1 MALNNMISEM
11 INTQMESFFSKL
23 NEKYDIEI
31 PEMREIWEGLPSP
44 VIPDEFVN
52 STAPVKKVP
61 KKAKDPN
68 APKRPRNAFMFF
80 SADKRPEIKAV
91 EPDLAFGAIGKRL
104 GELWA
109 AEKENKS
116 QEYEKYMRMAEE
128 EKKNGRPVE
137 VAKEKKEA
145 PVKKAPAKKVDSV
158 SESGS
163 EEDTTKVNPPPKKGG
178 CKMAAAKKEYN
189 PLSGMEKCGTV
200 LQTGKNKGQECGK
213 PVKENGMCA
222 RHAEMEKKK
231 EGSEEKPAEKIEKK
245 ESPAK
250 NTEKKAPVKK
260 TETDPLKGALKND
273 IEFLDEKLTELDER
287 KIEAIFIQNLDPA
300 KKFNYYTITPI
311 SDETYM
317 LQEDFGREIEL
328 EEGCENDKEEIL
340 KNLTNVDDFYAINKG
355 CDAKK
360 ILRVLNG
367 GK

>member
-1 MALNNMISEM
+1 M

-31 PEMREIWEGLPSP
+31 PEMREIWGGLSAPE
-44 VIPDEFVN
+44 IPDG
-52 STAPVKKVP
+52 STGVVKPVGKA
-61 KKAKDPN
+61 KKAAKPKDPN
-68 APKRPRNAFMFF
+68 APKRPRNAFMIFA
-80 SADKRPEIKAV
+80 ADKRPEIREA
-91 EPDLAFGAIGKRL
+91 EPELKFTDVGRRL

-109 AEKENKS
+109 VEKNSKS
-116 QEYEKYMRMAEE
+116 EEFIKYTRMAEE
-128 EKKNGRPVE
+128 EKKNGRPGIVE
-137 VAKEKKEA
+137 TEK
-145 PVKKAPAKKVDSV
+145 PVKKAPVKKVEKS
-158 SESGS
+158 S
-163 EEDTTKVNPPPKKGG
+163 EESEGPSSDSEVEKVPPVKKGG
-178 CKMAAAKKEYN
+178 CKMAAAKAAGKGTKETEK
-189 PLSGMEKCGTV
+189 GMEKCSTI
-200 LQTGKNKGQECGK
+200 LQSGANKGTECGK
-213 PVKENGMCA
+213 PVKENGMCG

-231 EGSEEKPAEKIEKK
+231 GADKKPEEKTEK

-250 NTEKKAPVKK
+250 PKKAPVKK
-260 TETDPLKGALKND
+260 VEEDILKGALKND
-273 IEFLDEKLTELDER
+273 IEFLDEKLTELDEK

-340 KNLTNVDDFYAINKG
+340 KNLTNVDDFYVISKG

-360 ILRVLNG
+360 ILKGLNG